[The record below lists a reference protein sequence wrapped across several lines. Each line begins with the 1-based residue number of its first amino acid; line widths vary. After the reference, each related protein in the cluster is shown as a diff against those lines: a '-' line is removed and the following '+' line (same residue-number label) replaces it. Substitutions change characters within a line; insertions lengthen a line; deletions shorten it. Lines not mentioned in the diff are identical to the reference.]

1 MSNHEFEDYYL
12 DEMIYKRDDRDNKNE
27 LDDIYL
33 MIYKQNENKKEEKE
47 YIEDFTRILGEY
59 FVKTNKNKCKIVYK
73 NKKYEL
79 IQFLVEIDINY
90 IHETK
95 EIKIKLFGVNNIRNM
110 EQMFYRCYHLSSI
123 KESCKFKNQEKD
135 TELIN
140 MIFEN
145 DIYSS
150 IFEEKNYDYSNIE
163 NIYAFTFND
172 MLKIYS
178 DSTLTISNIQTNNN
192 NSNIFTKNEN
202 ILNNYQKSSLNM
214 SKICNLYCMFGECKL

>member
-47 YIEDFTRILGEY
+47 YIEDFIRILGEY
-59 FVKTNKNKCKIVYK
+59 FVKANKNKCKIVYK

-95 EIKIKLFGVNNIRNM
+95 
-110 EQMFYRCYHLSSI
+110 
-123 KESCKFKNQEKD
+123 
-135 TELIN
+135 
-140 MIFEN
+140 
-145 DIYSS
+145 
-150 IFEEKNYDYSNIE
+150 
-163 NIYAFTFND
+163 
-172 MLKIYS
+172 LK
-178 DSTLTISNIQTNNN
+178 
-192 NSNIFTKNEN
+192 K
-202 ILNNYQKSSLNM
+202 
-214 SKICNLYCMFGECKL
+214 